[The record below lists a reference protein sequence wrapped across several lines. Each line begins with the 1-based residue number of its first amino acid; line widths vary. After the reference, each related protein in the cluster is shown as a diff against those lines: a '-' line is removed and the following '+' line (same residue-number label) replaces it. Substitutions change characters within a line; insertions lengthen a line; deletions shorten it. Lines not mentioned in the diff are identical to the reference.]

1 MANDPLLLILDVD
14 TGVDDCVA
22 LLYALAAPDVE
33 LVAVTCCAGNVTE
46 PQAAA
51 NTLAVLE
58 LGGAGHVEVAPG
70 SLGPL
75 VAPLR
80 TATGHG
86 PQGLGYATLPPA
98 RAQLSSR
105 FGPDLLV
112 EEARRRPGEIVLVAT
127 GPLTNVALAVR
138 REPEL
143 PQLLRR
149 LVVMGGA
156 FEYSGNTTPTA
167 EFNVVVDPE
176 AARVVLDAFSSASRK
191 PVLCGLNITEQT
203 AFRPVHLRR
212 LAELAAS
219 TPEEE
224 IGPNDPPGTLSQA
237 SNPVVR
243 CLSDALRFS
252 MEAHARLEQGYV
264 AFMHDPLAV
273 AAALD
278 ESLGETRPGTVDVEL
293 SGTLTR
299 AHDRRRLARPLGAAA
314 QRRDPDPRRHRTV
327 HDAAGRAS
335 GGPRREPWLKP
346 PRLRISEMPCARRP
360 PAYNCDG
367 RRGCDKPSGRRGVPH
382 WHRAP
387 VCAAGRHEE
396 RVGRTGSST
405 ATQLSTTSVVLAFAV
420 RADAS
425 VVRKTSR
432 T

>member
-1 MANDPLLLILDVD
+1 MANEPLPLILDVD

-105 FGPDLLV
+105 FAPDLLV

-299 AHDRRRLARPLGAAA
+299 AMTVVDWHGLWGRPHNAEILIRVDIERFMTLLVERLAALAA
-314 QRRDPDPRRHRTV
+314 
-327 HDAAGRAS
+327 S
-335 GGPRREPWLKP
+335 
-346 PRLRISEMPCARRP
+346 
-360 PAYNCDG
+360 
-367 RRGCDKPSGRRGVPH
+367 RG
-382 WHRAP
+382 
-387 VCAAGRHEE
+387 
-396 RVGRTGSST
+396 
-405 ATQLSTTSVVLAFAV
+405 
-420 RADAS
+420 
-425 VVRKTSR
+425 
-432 T
+432 